1 MHQKGGTSN
10 DSSKAWVDDCLRPF
24 VEPRCLPQ
32 RHVRKTSMLHSKYR
46 TQSPG
51 QNGDSE
57 RVQVPAVPEQLLGG
71 LPEADV
77 RTRERPGGVPT
88 DLSRR
93 VLYIIRTVYLRGDAK

>member
-32 RHVRKTSMLHSKYR
+32 RHVRKTSMLLLSHK
-46 TQSPG
+46 SPG
-51 QNGDSE
+51 QNGDPE

-77 RTRERPGGVPT
+77 RARERPGGVPT
-88 DLSRR
+88 DLPRR